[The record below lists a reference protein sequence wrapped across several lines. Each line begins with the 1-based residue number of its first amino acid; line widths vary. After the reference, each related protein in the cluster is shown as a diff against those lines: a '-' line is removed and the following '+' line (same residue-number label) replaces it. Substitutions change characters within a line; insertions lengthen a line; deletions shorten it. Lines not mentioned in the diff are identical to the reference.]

1 MAGQPS
7 SSPKPAW
14 QNAFIF
20 SYATIALVL
29 DEYRTIFSSEE
40 MDAFIFYLLIP
51 LLLLFR
57 CSLKK
62 HGVAIG
68 NWKRGLLLTVG
79 GWTLMAPI
87 LWFVARQPDFRAY
100 YTYIWQDYHGFP
112 GIIWWAMKDLIG
124 WEFFFRG
131 FLLFAFAE
139 IAGPWAILLQAIL
152 FTFGHIG
159 KPELETLSCIFGG
172 SAFGWVA
179 WETRSFFYPFL
190 IRLFIGVFTVWV
202 AAVM

>member
-1 MAGQPS
+1 MAGQTSP
-7 SSPKPAW
+7 SPKPAW

-51 LLLLFR
+51 LLLLLVFR

-68 NWKRGLLLTVG
+68 NWKRGLLLTLG
-79 GWTLMAPI
+79 GWVLMAPI

-100 YTYIWQDYHGFP
+100 YTYIW
-112 GIIWWAMKDLIG
+112 
-124 WEFFFRG
+124 
-131 FLLFAFAE
+131 
-139 IAGPWAILLQAIL
+139 
-152 FTFGHIG
+152 
-159 KPELETLSCIFGG
+159 
-172 SAFGWVA
+172 
-179 WETRSFFYPFL
+179 
-190 IRLFIGVFTVWV
+190 
-202 AAVM
+202 